1 MKRWIYCA
9 LIMLTVLAPSRAVMA
24 QEESAMDRVEE
35 PEAAETRNCLPM
47 SQIRRIETV
56 DDQTLLFHMH
66 GDRKYVNHLPY
77 RCPGLKQNSF
87 VHETSMNSYCD
98 LDIISVVDLTIGM
111 RMGSCPLGEFE
122 KVEGPLELE

>member
-1 MKRWIYCA
+1 
-9 LIMLTVLAPSRAVMA
+9 
-24 QEESAMDRVEE
+24 MDRVEE
-35 PEAAETRNCLPM
+35 PKAAETRNCLPM

-66 GDRKYVNHLPY
+66 GDRKYVNRLPY
-77 RCPGLKQNSF
+77 RCPGLEQNSF
-87 VHETSMNSYCD
+87 VHETSLNSYCD

-122 KVEGPLELE
+122 KVEAPLELE